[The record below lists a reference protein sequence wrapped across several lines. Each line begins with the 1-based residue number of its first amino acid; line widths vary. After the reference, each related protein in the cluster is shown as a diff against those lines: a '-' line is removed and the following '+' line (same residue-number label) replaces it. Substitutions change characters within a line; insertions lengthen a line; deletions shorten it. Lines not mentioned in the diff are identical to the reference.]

1 MDSSADD
8 CLIQEAIR
16 QDPERTSLTACNNG
30 IDILPAYIVRLQRLK
45 RLTMYDN
52 MLSELPPELG
62 ELSCLQY
69 LNLRCCPQLNHA
81 CQRGSRVLAGSTGSR
96 VCPLKLESLQR
107 SESYIWRETS
117 WLHYPP
123 RCSNISSFIS
133 KLLVLRS

>member
-1 MDSSADD
+1 MIFEMAQAASDD

-69 LNLRCCPQLNHA
+69 LNLRCCPKLTHA
-81 CQRGSRVLAGSTGSR
+81 CQGGD
-96 VCPLKLESLQR
+96 ESWQVQPD
-107 SESYIWRETS
+107 REFA
-117 WLHYPP
+117 
-123 RCSNISSFIS
+123 R
-133 KLLVLRS
+133 